1 MTTVFFI
8 HGKESGPDGLK
19 IQAMRRAVEALGLAT
34 DAPDFRFSI
43 DPEARTS
50 HLLARLAPG
59 EPVLLVGSSLG
70 GYVAA
75 RAAELAAALP
85 EAQRP
90 DIRGLFL
97 LCPAFDLP
105 GYPLHRPRQ
114 PLRGGAVHLVHGRH
128 DDIVPVKTSLKAGKD
143 WQGVVTVVEDGH
155 PLHASIDLIC
165 ALLAHFAR
173 RLVL

>member
-19 IQAMRRAVEALGLAT
+19 IQAMRRAVEALGIST
-34 DAPDFRFSI
+34 EAPDFRFSP

-50 HLLARLAPG
+50 HLLARLSPT

-75 RAAELAAALP
+75 RAAEQAAGTGA
-85 EAQRP
+85 
-90 DIRGLFL
+90 DIRGIFL

-105 GYPLHRPRQ
+105 GYPLDRPPQ

-128 DDIVPVKTSLKAGKD
+128 DDIVPLATSLKAGAD
-143 WQGVVTVVEDGH
+143 WQATVTVVEDDH
-155 PLHASIDLIC
+155 PLHASVDLIC
-165 ALLAHFAR
+165 VLLADFVR
-173 RLVL
+173 RLAA